1 VATDAAV
8 ILMEARV
15 KHLLPVTV
23 LALAL
28 TIGVAKADVITTV
41 DVTAGTVSTVDI
53 TSTGST
59 ALAESMASLNLLAI
73 ASASTGSTALAESM
87 ASLNLLAI
95 ASTSVGITPVAV
107 VPEPPSLALLAGG
120 VSMLG
125 LGLAWRRRGFITVGE
140 VTRGDRNQKFGTKR

>member
-1 VATDAAV
+1 M

-95 ASTSVGITPVAV
+95 ASASTGSTALAESMASLNLLAIASTSVGITPVAV

-125 LGLAWRRRGFITVGE
+125 L
-140 VTRGDRNQKFGTKR
+140 

>member
-1 VATDAAV
+1 
-8 ILMEARV
+8 M

-59 ALAESMASLNLLAI
+59 GFTDLAESMV
-73 ASASTGSTALAESM
+73 
-87 ASLNLLAI
+87 SLNLLAI
-95 ASTSVGITPVAV
+95 ASTSINLLSVSITPVAAV
-107 VPEPPSLALLAGG
+107 LEPPSLALLAAG

-125 LGLAWRRRGFITVGE
+125 LGLAWRARFYHRW
-140 VTRGDRNQKFGTKR
+140 RGDARRPKPEIRHKAVSC